1 MCIYDVVNVLNLQF
15 MTLKSIQ
22 LYTQAVVGLVFILYA
37 AGEIL
42 ELRTHNKFPNNVE
55 TVIYCAETA

>member
-1 MCIYDVVNVLNLQF
+1 

-22 LYTQAVVGLVFILYA
+22 LYTQAVVGLVFFLCA

-42 ELRTHNKFPNNVE
+42 ELRTHNTFPNNVE